1 MQELKF
7 IAITARAKNKMIFFF
22 IKLFFEAYYN
32 MLFQKNKKNRAI
44 MLERPAMQHKFAR
57 FFKLWET
64 G

>member
-1 MQELKF
+1 
-7 IAITARAKNKMIFFF
+7 MIFFF